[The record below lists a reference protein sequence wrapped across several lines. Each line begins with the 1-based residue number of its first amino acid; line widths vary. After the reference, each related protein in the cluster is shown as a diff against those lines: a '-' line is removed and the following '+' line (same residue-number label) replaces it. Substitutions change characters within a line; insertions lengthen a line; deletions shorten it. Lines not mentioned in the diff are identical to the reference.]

1 MLDNSQGRLVTTKS
15 LEKLLAAIGGKFR
28 TDEGAFEAF
37 KTTNT
42 AAIATAKSEA
52 IAEAIADAKT
62 YADNL
67 KKAILGEGVTEAFD
81 TLKEVEDWINAHNT
95 SGSSPSV
102 VSSIQALEAKVG
114 TDVDKVAA
122 AQAKADAALPKADFE
137 AFKTDLD
144 SKFVT
149 EAEVKQMLTT
159 AGLWSNQDENPL

>member
-1 MLDNSQGRLVTTKS
+1 MLDNSQGRLVTTKG
-15 LEKLLAAIGGKFR
+15 LEKLLAAIGNKFR
-28 TDEGAFEAF
+28 IDENTFTMF
-37 KTTNT
+37 KSTNA
-42 AAIATAKSEA
+42 AAIATAKS
-52 IAEAIADAKT
+52 EAIADAKT

-67 KKAILGEGVTEAFD
+67 KKDILGEGVTEAFD

-159 AGLWSNQDENPL
+159 AGFPEPTAEENHL

>member
-1 MLDNSQGRLVTTKS
+1 MLDNSQGRLVTTKG

-28 TDEGAFEAF
+28 TDEDAFEAF

-42 AAIATAKSEA
+42 AAIATAKS
-52 IAEAIADAKT
+52 EAIADAKT

-122 AQAKADAALPKADFE
+122 ALPKADFE
-137 AFKTDLD
+137 TFKTDLE

-149 EAEVKQMLTT
+149 EAEVKQMLVD
-159 AGLWSNQDENPL
+159 AGLWSNQDENHL

>member
-1 MLDNSQGRLVTTKS
+1 MLDNSQGRLVTTKG
-15 LEKLLAAIGGKFR
+15 LGRLLAGIGDKFR
-28 TDEGAFEAF
+28 TDESAFEAF

-42 AAIATAKSEA
+42 AAIATAKS
-52 IAEAIADAKT
+52 EAIADAKT

-81 TLKEVEDWINAHNT
+81 TLKEVEDWINTHNT

-102 VSSIQALEAKVG
+102 VSSIQALETKVG

-137 AFKTDLD
+137 AFKTDLEGM
-144 SKFVT
+144 FVT
-149 EAEVKQMLTT
+149 EAEVRQMMVD
-159 AGLWSNQDENPL
+159 AGLIADPPVTPGA

>member
-1 MLDNSQGRLVTTKS
+1 MLDNSQGRLVTTRS
-15 LEKLLAAIGGKFR
+15 LEKLLDSIGSKFR
-28 TDEGAFEAF
+28 TDEGVFEEF

-42 AAIATAKSEA
+42 AAIATAKS
-52 IAEAIADAKT
+52 EAIADAKT

-122 AQAKADAALPKADFE
+122 AQAKADAALPKAEF
-137 AFKTDLD
+137 D
-144 SKFVT
+144 SMFATVD
-149 EAEVKQMLTT
+149 EVKQMLTT
-159 AGLWSNQDENPL
+159 AGFPETMIAKEDNL

>member
-1 MLDNSQGRLVTTKS
+1 MLDNSQGRLVTTKG

-52 IAEAIADAKT
+52 IANAKT

-137 AFKTDLD
+137 AFKTDLE
-144 SKFVT
+144 SKFAT
-149 EAEVKQMLTT
+149 EAEVKQMLVD
-159 AGLWSNQDENPL
+159 AGLWSNQDENHL

>member
-1 MLDNSQGRLVTTKS
+1 MLDNSQGRLVTTKG
-15 LEKLLAAIGGKFR
+15 LEKLLKAIGGKFR

-42 AAIATAKSEA
+42 AAIATAKS
-52 IAEAIADAKT
+52 EAIADAKT

-122 AQAKADAALPKADFE
+122 AQAKADAALPNADFE
-137 AFKTDLD
+137 TFKTDLE

-149 EAEVKQMLTT
+149 EAEVKQMLVD
-159 AGLWSNQDENPL
+159 AGLWSNQDENHL

>member
-1 MLDNSQGRLVTTKS
+1 MLDNSQGRLVTTKG
-15 LEKLLAAIGGKFR
+15 LEKLLDSIGSKFR
-28 TDEGAFEAF
+28 TDEIAFEEF

-42 AAIATAKSEA
+42 AAIATAKS
-52 IAEAIADAKT
+52 EAIADAKT

-137 AFKTDLD
+137 TFKTDLD
-144 SKFVT
+144 SKFAT
-149 EAEVKQMLTT
+149 EAEVKQMLVD
-159 AGLWSNQDENPL
+159 AGLWSNQDENHI

>member
-42 AAIATAKSEA
+42 AAIATAKS
-52 IAEAIADAKT
+52 EAIADAKT

-137 AFKTDLD
+137 AFKMDLN

-159 AGLWSNQDENPL
+159 VGFWSDQDENHL

>member
-1 MLDNSQGRLVTTKS
+1 MLDNSQGRLVTTKG
-15 LEKLLAAIGGKFR
+15 LEKLLTSIGSKFR
-28 TDEGAFEAF
+28 TDEGTFEAF

-42 AAIATAKSEA
+42 AAIATAKS
-52 IAEAIADAKT
+52 EAIADAKT

-122 AQAKADAALPKADFE
+122 AQAKADAALPKADF
-137 AFKTDLD
+137 D
-144 SKFVT
+144 SMFVT
-149 EAEVKQMLTT
+149 EAEVKQMLVDVRL
-159 AGLWSNQDENPL
+159 A

>member
-15 LEKLLAAIGGKFR
+15 IEKLLAAIGSKFR
-28 TDEGAFEAF
+28 TDEGDFETF

-42 AAIATAKSEA
+42 AAIATAKS
-52 IAEAIADAKT
+52 EAIADAKT

-102 VSSIQALEAKVG
+102 VSSIQTLEAKVG

-122 AQAKADAALPKADFE
+122 AQAKADAALPKADF
-137 AFKTDLD
+137 D
-144 SKFVT
+144 SMFAT
-149 EAEVKQMLTT
+149 ADEVKQMLTT
-159 AGLWSNQDENPL
+159 AGFPETMIANEDNL

>member
-1 MLDNSQGRLVTTKS
+1 MLDNSQGRLVTTKN
-15 LEKLLAAIGGKFR
+15 LETLLKAIGGKFR
-28 TDEGAFEAF
+28 TDKGAFEAF

-52 IAEAIADAKT
+52 IADAKT

-67 KKAILGEGVTEAFD
+67 KKVILGEGVTEAFD

-102 VSSIQALEAKVG
+102 VSSIQALETKVG

-122 AQAKADAALPKADFE
+122 AQAKADAALPKTDFE
-137 AFKTDLD
+137 TFKTDLE

-149 EAEVKQMLTT
+149 EAEVKQMLVD
-159 AGLWSNQDENPL
+159 AGLWSNQDENHL

>member
-1 MLDNSQGRLVTTKS
+1 MLDNSQGRLVTTKG
-15 LEKLLAAIGGKFR
+15 LEKLLKAIGGKFR
-28 TDEGAFEAF
+28 TDEGNFEAF

-52 IAEAIADAKT
+52 IADAKT

-67 KKAILGEGVTEAFD
+67 KNAILGEGVTEAFD

-95 SGSSPSV
+95 SGGSPSV

-137 AFKTDLD
+137 TFKTDLE

-149 EAEVKQMLTT
+149 EAEVKQMLVD
-159 AGLWSNQDENPL
+159 AGLWSNQDENHL

>member
-1 MLDNSQGRLVTTKS
+1 MLDNSQGRLVTTKG

-52 IAEAIADAKT
+52 IADAKT

-67 KKAILGEGVTEAFD
+67 KNAILGEGVTEAFD

-137 AFKTDLD
+137 AFKTDLE

-149 EAEVKQMLTT
+149 EAEVKQMLVDV
-159 AGLWSNQDENPL
+159 GLPEDPAPVSHL

>member
-1 MLDNSQGRLVTTKS
+1 MLDNSQGRLVTTKG

-28 TDEGAFEAF
+28 TDENAFEAF

-42 AAIATAKSEA
+42 AAIATAKS
-52 IAEAIADAKT
+52 EAIADAKT

-137 AFKTDLD
+137 AFKTDFD

-149 EAEVKQMLTT
+149 EAEVKQMLVD
-159 AGLWSNQDENPL
+159 AGLWSNQDENHL

>member
-28 TDEGAFEAF
+28 TDESAFEAF

-42 AAIATAKSEA
+42 AAIATAKS
-52 IAEAIADAKT
+52 EAIADAKT

-81 TLKEVEDWINAHNT
+81 ALKEVEDWINAHNT
-95 SGSSPSV
+95 GNNSPSV
-102 VSSIQALEAKVG
+102 VSSIQALETKVG

-122 AQAKADAALPKADFE
+122 AQAKADAALPKAEFE
-137 AFKTDLD
+137 AFKIELEGM
-144 SKFVT
+144 FVT
-149 EAEVKQMLTT
+149 EAEVKQMMVD
-159 AGLWSNQDENPL
+159 AGLINELPAVPSMP

>member
-1 MLDNSQGRLVTTKS
+1 MLDNSQGRLVTTKG
-15 LEKLLAAIGGKFR
+15 LEKLLKAIGSKFR
-28 TDEGAFEAF
+28 ADESIFGAF

-42 AAIATAKSEA
+42 AAIAAAKSEA
-52 IAEAIADAKT
+52 IADAKA

-114 TDVDKVAA
+114 TDVDKVAT

-137 AFKTDLD
+137 AFKTDLE
-144 SKFVT
+144 SKFAT
-149 EAEVKQMLTT
+149 EAEVEQMLVD
-159 AGLWSNQDENPL
+159 AGLPEAPAPVSHL

>member
-1 MLDNSQGRLVTTKS
+1 MLDNSQGRLVTTKG

-28 TDEGAFEAF
+28 TDEGVFEAF

-42 AAIATAKSEA
+42 AAIAAAKS
-52 IAEAIADAKT
+52 EAIADAKT

-122 AQAKADAALPKADFE
+122 AQAKADAALPKTDFE
-137 AFKTDLD
+137 TFKTDLE

-149 EAEVKQMLTT
+149 EAEVKQMLVG
-159 AGLWSNQDENPL
+159 AGLWSNQDENHL

>member
-1 MLDNSQGRLVTTKS
+1 MLDNSQGRLVTTKG
-15 LEKLLAAIGGKFR
+15 LEELLKAIGSKFR
-28 TDEGAFEAF
+28 TDEGVFEAF

-42 AAIATAKSEA
+42 AAIAAAKSEA
-52 IAEAIADAKT
+52 IADAKI

-122 AQAKADAALPKADFE
+122 AQAKADAALPRADFE
-137 AFKTDLD
+137 AFKTDLE

-149 EAEVKQMLTT
+149 EAEVKQMLVDV
-159 AGLWSNQDENPL
+159 GLPEAPAPVSHL

>member
-1 MLDNSQGRLVTTKS
+1 MLNNSQGRLVTTKG
-15 LEKLLAAIGGKFR
+15 LEKLLDSIGSKFK
-28 TDEGAFEAF
+28 TDEIAFEAF

-42 AAIATAKSEA
+42 AAIATAKS
-52 IAEAIADAKT
+52 EAIADAKT

-122 AQAKADAALPKADFE
+122 AQAKADAALPKAVFE
-137 AFKTDLD
+137 AFKTDLE

>member
-1 MLDNSQGRLVTTKS
+1 MLDNSQGRLVTTKG

-42 AAIATAKSEA
+42 AAIATAKS
-52 IAEAIADAKT
+52 EAIADAKT

-137 AFKTDLD
+137 TFKTDLE
-144 SKFVT
+144 SKFAT
-149 EAEVKQMLTT
+149 EAEVKQMLVD
-159 AGLWSNQDENPL
+159 AGL